1 MKKKEYSAPLGTLQ
15 HTQEYIYNKTHC
27 SDGKYT
33 TSCGAL
39 KRLSEKS
46 ESFKDSLLDE
56 QSNRIK
62 ELEDCIEN
70 SASAYIDKLNVV
82 YYRGR
87 EINRLNRIIHEKNV
101 MIKNLILERGKVA
114 RELAAE
120 KAVHQV
126 DLQAT
131 KSAESALLYHER
143 EYEKSLKEKDEVI
156 DDISEELSRS
166 KKREEELIETI
177 KDYQKQLNALKPSDS
192 VKRKKKVNGKKKN
205 DSSGSFHI
213 VVDDIVIPNDMY
225 ELLYFIFD

>member
-1 MKKKEYSAPLGTLQ
+1 MKKVIAFKDEDAFDTLK
-15 HTQEYIYNKTHC
+15 H
-27 SDGKYT
+27 
-33 TSCGAL
+33 
-39 KRLSEKS
+39 LSEKS

-62 ELEDCIEN
+62 ELEECLEKSTSD
-70 SASAYIDKLNVV
+70 YIDKVHLSVV
-82 YYRGR
+82 RGR
-87 EINRLNRIIHEKNV
+87 EINRLNSIIHEKNV

-156 DDISEELSRS
+156 DDISKELSRS
-166 KKREEELIETI
+166 KEREEELIETI
-177 KDYQKQLNALKPSDS
+177 KDYQKQLNALGSSEP
-192 VKRKKKVNGKKKN
+192 VKKKKKVNCKKKN

-213 VVDDIVIPNDMY
+213 VVDDVVIPNDMY
-225 ELLYFIFD
+225 ELLDFIFD

>member
-1 MKKKEYSAPLGTLQ
+1 MKKKKYSAPLGTLQ
-15 HTQEYIYNKTHC
+15 HTQEYIYNNTA
-27 SDGKYT
+27 SVGKD
-33 TSCGAL
+33 AFDVL
-39 KRLSEKS
+39 KHLSEKS

-62 ELEDCIEN
+62 ELEECIEN

-82 YYRGR
+82 YDRDR
-87 EINRLNRIIHEKNV
+87 EINRLNSIIHEKNV

-156 DDISEELSRS
+156 DDISKELSRS

-177 KDYQKQLNALKPSDS
+177 KDYQKQLNALGSSEP
-192 VKRKKKVNGKKKN
+192 VKKKKNGKKKN
-205 DSSGSFHI
+205 GSSGSFHVI
-213 VVDDIVIPNDMY
+213 VDDVVIPNDMY
-225 ELLYFIFD
+225 ELLDFIFE